1 MYNYPANHTYL
12 NKLILYSY
20 SFCKR
25 RDFFHFMKCNT
36 LKKEYIGDRDFF
48 FKKITQVLG
57 AFNELRSI
65 DNLTEQYL
73 NTANAVLSRLFQILG
88 AETTINKGVWNCD
101 ASNDYCWSK
110 KKWHLKYKIGAKGV
124 KADVKFPWELSRCHH
139 LLWLGNAYRITK
151 EDKYAREIIDE
162 IDNWINS
169 NPFEYSIN
177 WTCSMEVAIRCVNW
191 LYAINMIKDSTLID
205 DVFLKKIQNSLYQHG
220 LHIYKNLEYSPV
232 YNANHYYSNI
242 VGLLYLGLL
251 FDNNPQAKKWL
262 NFAINEYIAETRV
275 QFLPSGANF
284 ENTTS
289 YHRLMTELAVC
300 GYYCLKRAGIKLP
313 LDISARLT
321 NALEYIRAYSKPTGA
336 PLIGD
341 NDDGRFLPVVKRT
354 FSDHSYLLDEKSPE
368 MIVWRGGEE
377 DNLFKSLKKETN
389 IFVSEAGIAVMKN
402 ERDYLIVSNSEP
414 SRYIEYGKSF
424 IPTHTHND
432 KLSFELTMNGCD
444 IIVDPGTYVYSSDP
458 ERRNEF
464 RSTLK
469 HNTVLVDGEEQN
481 ELVKDNVFAIIK
493 NVNIEKLMVDD
504 GSFVCKGAYT
514 TIREG
519 LSHERTFHLGSNE
532 LTIND
537 FLRKEGTG
545 HRCVTSFHLAKG
557 IGIKEVKEDSVVFAN
572 GKGDRYIIRIVNGD
586 GVEVSIDDDTISPTY
601 GILVNTKTIRASY
614 NFDNKKSVSYIIR
627 KI

>member
-1 MYNYPANHTYL
+1 M
-12 NKLILYSY
+12 
-20 SFCKR
+20 R
-25 RDFFHFMKCNT
+25 CNT
-36 LKKEYIGDRDFF
+36 LKKEYIDDRESF
-48 FKKITQVLG
+48 FKKITQILG
-57 AFNELRSI
+57 VFNELHST
-65 DNLTEQYL
+65 DNLAEQYQ
-73 NTANAVLSRLFQILG
+73 NTANAVISRKFNILG
-88 AETTINKGVWNCD
+88 TETTISKGVWNCD
-101 ASNDYCWSK
+101 VSNGYYWPE
-110 KKWHLKYKIGAKGV
+110 KKWHLKYKICAKGV

-151 EDKYAREIIDE
+151 EDKYACEIIDE
-162 IDNWINS
+162 INNWIDS

-191 LYAINMIKDSTLID
+191 LYAINMIKDSILID
-205 DVFLKKIQNSLYQHG
+205 DVFLKKIQISIYRHG

-242 VGLLYLGLL
+242 IGLLYIGLL
-251 FDNNPQAKKWL
+251 FGNNPQAKKWL

-300 GYYCLKRAGIKLP
+300 GYYCLKRADVKLP
-313 LDISARLT
+313 LDISMRLT
-321 NALEYIRAYSKPTGA
+321 NVLEYIRAYSKPTGA

-341 NDDGRFLPVVKRT
+341 NDDGRFLPVIKRT
-354 FSDHSYLLDEKSPE
+354 FSDHGYLLDEKSPE

-377 DNLFKSLKKETN
+377 EDLLKSLKKDPNT
-389 IFVSEAGIAVMKN
+389 FVSEAGIAVLKN

-432 KLSFELTMNGCD
+432 KLSFELTLNGCD
-444 IIVDPGTYVYSSDP
+444 IIVDPGTYAYTSDP

-481 ELVKDNVFAIIK
+481 VLVKDNVFAIIK

-504 GSFVCKGAYT
+504 GSLVCKGAYT
-514 TIREG
+514 TITEG
-519 LSHERTFHLGSNE
+519 LSHERTFQLGSNE
-532 LTIND
+532 ITIND

-572 GKGDRYIIRIVNGD
+572 GKGDRYIISIVNGD
-586 GVEVSIDDDTISPTY
+586 GVEISIDDDTISPSY
-601 GILVNTKTIRASY
+601 GVLVDTKTIRVRY
-614 NFDNKKSVSYIIR
+614 YFDNEKSVSYII
-627 KI
+627 KKYENIVCNIVSAGV